1 MSEIN
6 FVTEYSFES
15 TRYHGNFCCISIEVF
30 VLFIDIAAA
39 MPHVKVPKP
48 VYCKLCDLVTTHA
61 NFLIGICLPLES
73 LAPFYFKILG
83 DIGWQRMDQNFYQIS
98 SK

>member
-1 MSEIN
+1 MSKIN

-73 LAPFYFKILG
+73 LAPSYFGIFG